1 MSKNKKVYHTTIF
14 ADGVEGYCTGDRR
27 YAYLVVDG
35 KIVMRINNEEG
46 AWTRVQLRAWDYAHP
61 RITV

>member
-46 AWTRVQLRAWDYAHP
+46 AWTRVQLRAWFS
-61 RITV
+61 